1 MQGKRQNTGIEILR
15 IVATLMICM
24 CHLLYMGGLLA
35 AVHPGTPL
43 YSAVWV
49 LECLGASGANIYMLI
64 SGYVGV
70 DTNWHPGRIVCLWLQ
85 VVILSLGETLI
96 SNFVTPGYVTPELYK
111 MSVFPVIHNTFGYIT
126 AYCFAFFLF
135 PFANAALKHMSKRQ
149 IYMLILVIF
158 CFALYENHNGY
169 LGFAGGY
176 SANWLFALYCVG
188 GGVRMLNIEKKLK
201 SRQYIALY
209 FLFSGICFMIKI
221 LGVKWN
227 SPFLNNIATSYT
239 NIPLILAALCLL
251 CGFATMEINR
261 MQKWIQS
268 FSGAC
273 LGVYI
278 MQCHPYFWSQH
289 MGNYASHLT
298 NRSVTGFLIATLI
311 LTLALFMGFAF
322 VDLVRSFLFQIIG
335 MDQKIKYIEKLLHNI
350 LKCS

>member
-1 MQGKRQNTGIEILR
+1 MAETASILTVSNL
-15 IVATLMICM
+15 IFLAT
-24 CHLLYMGGLLA
+24 
-35 AVHPGTPL
+35 
-43 YSAVWV
+43 
-49 LECLGASGANIYMLI
+49 N
-64 SGYVGV
+64 
-70 DTNWHPGRIVCLWLQ
+70 
-85 VVILSLGETLI
+85 
-96 SNFVTPGYVTPELYK
+96 VT
-111 MSVFPVIHNTFGYIT
+111 
-126 AYCFAFFLF
+126 
-135 PFANAALKHMSKRQ
+135 
-149 IYMLILVIF
+149 
-158 CFALYENHNGY
+158 
-169 LGFAGGY
+169 
-176 SANWLFALYCVG
+176 
-188 GGVRMLNIEKKLK
+188 KKLDH
-201 SRQYIALY
+201 YI
-209 FLFSGICFMIKI
+209 
-221 LGVKWN
+221 
-227 SPFLNNIATSYT
+227 LNNIATSYT